1 MAVQHHHAHITACLA
16 EYGERGPVLGIAW
29 DGTGYGDDGTVWG
42 GEFLLV
48 DGARSQRIG
57 SLWPFPLL
65 GGDRAAREPRRS
77 AAGVCFEAREP
88 LLPDLFSENENAL
101 LDAGL
106 RGSTSTRSSTSAG
119 RLFDAWGVFLGLP
132 ARITYEGEAAIR
144 LEDMADP
151 RATEEFAVKIIEG
164 SGPFY
169 RLDWRPWVAETRWLL
184 ERGTARSNVAARFHN
199 ALARGC
205 LEVAHAVGRETVVL
219 SGGCFLNRL
228 LSERVESLLAG
239 AGFRVLTHRHIS
251 PGDGGL
257 AVGQLWAAAFED

>member
-1 MAVQHHHAHITACLA
+1 M
-16 EYGERGPVLGIAW
+16 
-29 DGTGYGDDGTVWG
+29 
-42 GEFLLV
+42 
-48 DGARSQRIG
+48 
-57 SLWPFPLL
+57 
-65 GGDRAAREPRRS
+65 
-77 AAGVCFEAREP
+77 
-88 LLPDLFSENENAL
+88 
-101 LDAGL
+101 
-106 RGSTSTRSSTSAG
+106 
-119 RLFDAWGVFLGLP
+119 
-132 ARITYEGEAAIR
+132 R
-144 LEDMADP
+144 LEGMADP

-184 ERGTARSNVAARFHN
+184 ERGTAKSNVAARFHN